1 MTDAVDDVV
10 ATDGRVIGQRAQQ
23 TRRRLL
29 DATAVLLR
37 DHGAFDVKVIDV
49 AREIGTSPATFY
61 QYFTD
66 VEDAV
71 HALALELLDQVASIQ
86 SQLAE
91 DWSVADGLD
100 RARAVV
106 SDYLDFWDEHGAV
119 LRIMLLRADEGDERF
134 RQLRRDYNAPFM
146 SAMAAKV
153 RDAQSAGRVSSSLDP
168 EATAGAMLAAMDR
181 LPNYRQGFEK
191 RGTSREALIETVA
204 VLLAMTLIGGEPF
217 TSPDSGRRAAP

>member
-49 AREIGTSPATFY
+49 ARATGASPATFY

-146 SAMAAKV
+146 AAMATKV
-153 RDAQSAGRVSSSLDP
+153 RDAQAGGRVSLSLDP

-191 RGTSREALIETVA
+191 RGTSRDALIETVA
-204 VLLAMTLIGGEPF
+204 VLLAMTLIGGAPF

>member
-37 DHGAFDVKVIDV
+37 DHGVFDVKVIDV
-49 AREIGTSPATFY
+49 ARATGASPATFY

-146 SAMAAKV
+146 AAMATKV
-153 RDAQSAGRVSSSLDP
+153 RDAQAGGRVSSSLDP

-191 RGTSREALIETVA
+191 RGTSRDALIETVA
-204 VLLAMTLIGGEPF
+204 VLLAMTLIGGAPF

>member
-71 HALALELLDQVASIQ
+71 HALALELLDQVVSIQ

>member
-86 SQLAE
+86 SQLVE

-106 SDYLDFWDEHGAV
+106 SEYLDFWDEHGAV

-153 RDAQSAGRVSSSLDP
+153 RDAQSAGRVSRSLDP

-217 TSPDSGRRAAP
+217 TSPGSARRVAP